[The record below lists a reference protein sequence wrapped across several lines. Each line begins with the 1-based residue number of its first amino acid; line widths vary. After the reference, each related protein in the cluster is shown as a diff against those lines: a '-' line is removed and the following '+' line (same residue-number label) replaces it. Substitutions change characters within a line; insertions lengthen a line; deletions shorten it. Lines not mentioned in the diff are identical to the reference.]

1 MFVFNGPLEQCHVIP
16 YSNVPN
22 FRIPPLTY
30 DEVRDKLK
38 SLNPNGA
45 SGADNISA
53 IFLSR
58 SASVLCVPLTDLF
71 DCSLTDGVYPSI
83 LKLNNVI
90 PVFQKGKKSDVLN

>member
-1 MFVFNGPLEQCHVIP
+1 MFVFNGPLELRHVIP

-30 DEVRDKLK
+30 DEVRDKLE

-71 DCSLTDGVYPSI
+71 NRSLKRCSDDYCNLMSFFPIVPYI
-83 LKLNNVI
+83 LCFICVRK
-90 PVFQKGKKSDVLN
+90 